1 MPFVI
6 QGVVHDIL
14 LFMYSVIR
22 TCYFTSNSTMRK
34 PDFMKM
40 INSSFPSGGLT
51 CGFQDNQLSEFIQIK
66 KREKKIPVK
75 RAVSIVGP
83 QQDDLWVLGRD
94 LYINSDGQMVTSE
107 ESDYVWISD
116 LYDGP
121 GVADVESSCN
131 VRLPLDQS
139 PLQPLLRQLEVTM
152 KHNFFPSLLMVGA
165 CAMALH
171 YVSIKKELGFCPVP
185 IAYGNPGTGKTT
197 SLKCGLSMLGLLPKR
212 LWSNA
217 TKEMFSTLFSTGYM
231 PLGIDDPKSKSMIS
245 DLVMSLYGGA
255 NEGCL
260 SRGAHNPTST
270 AVISANFAVNE
281 SEK

>member
-1 MPFVI
+1 
-6 QGVVHDIL
+6 
-14 LFMYSVIR
+14 
-22 TCYFTSNSTMRK
+22 MRK
-34 PDFMKM
+34 ADFMKM

-51 CGFQDNQLSEFIQIK
+51 CSFQDSQLSEFIQIK

-83 QQDDLWVLGRD
+83 QQDNLWVLGRD
-94 LYINSDGQMVTSE
+94 LFINSDGEKVTAEDSE
-107 ESDYVWISD
+107 YVWISD

-131 VRLPLDQS
+131 IRLPLDQS
-139 PLQPLLRQLEVTM
+139 NLRPLLCQLEVTM
-152 KHNFFPSLLMVGA
+152 KHNFFPALLMVGA

-171 YVSIKKELGFCPVP
+171 YVSIKRELGFCPIP

-197 SLKCGLSMLGLLPKR
+197 SLKCGLSMMGLLPKR

-217 TKEMFSTLFSTGYM
+217 TKEMFATLFSTGYM

-245 DLVMSLYGGA
+245 DLVMSLYGGT

-260 SRGAHNPTST
+260 SRGVHNPTCT
-270 AVISANFAVNE
+270 AVISANFTVNE